1 MTKVLIPT
9 KISDPLVQKIVDQSS
24 QISVEKRKIED
35 REWPRDLNTDAE
47 IVYAMN
53 AVPDHSQAPD
63 LRWIQVHSAG
73 VNHLIDKPLWDSD
86 IKITTTSGIHAPNMG
101 QYVMAQILSF
111 ANRVNRWYDYQR
123 QHEWPKGR
131 WELFLPDELRGKTLG
146 ILGYG
151 SLGREIARL
160 ARGFGMTILATKRDA
175 RSIVDHGY
183 AIPGTGDPDGMMADR
198 IYPSEATRWVITECD
213 YIVVT
218 LPLTP
223 KTHHLLDEDLLKA
236 MKPNCFL
243 VNVGR
248 GELINEAALIRAL
261 ENEWIAGAGL
271 DVFEEEPLPS
281 DSPLWSMSNV
291 IISPHIS
298 GFSPHYDDRAIDV
311 FVENL
316 RRYLNYEPLINLV
329 DRDSGY

>member
-9 KISDPLVQKIVDQSS
+9 KFSDPLVQKIVDVSS

-111 ANRVNRWYDYQR
+111 ANRVNRWGDYQR

-175 RSIVDHGY
+175 KSIVDHGY
-183 AIPGTGDPDGMMADR
+183 AIPGTGDPEGMIADR
-198 IYPSEATRWVITECD
+198 IYPSEATRWVVTESD

-261 ENEWIAGAGL
+261 DNEWIAGAGL

-281 DSPLWSMSNV
+281 DSPLWSMPNV

-298 GFSPHYDDRAIDV
+298 GFTPHYDDRAIDV

>member
-9 KISDPLVQKIVDQSS
+9 KISDPLVQKIVDVSS
-24 QISVEKRKIED
+24 QITVEQRKIEE
-35 REWPRDLNTDAE
+35 REWPKDLITDAE

-53 AVPDHSQAPD
+53 AVPDQSQAPE
-63 LRWIQVHSAG
+63 LRWIQLHSAG
-73 VNHLIDKPLWDSD
+73 VNHLGDKPLWDSD
-86 IKITTTSGIHAPNMG
+86 VKITTTSGIHAPNMG

-111 ANRVNRWYDYQR
+111 ASKVNR
-123 QHEWPKGR
+123 
-131 WELFLPDELRGKTLG
+131 
-146 ILGYG
+146 
-151 SLGREIARL
+151 S
-160 ARGFGMTILATKRDA
+160 M
-175 RSIVDHGY
+175 VDHGY
-183 AIPGTGDPDGMMADR
+183 TIPGTGDPEGMMADR
-198 IYPSEATRWVITECD
+198 IYPTEATRLVLTECD

-218 LPLTP
+218 LPLTA
-223 KTHHLLDEDLLKA
+223 KTHHLLDEDLFKT

-261 ENEWIAGAGL
+261 ENKWIAGAGL
-271 DVFEEEPLPS
+271 DIFEEEPLPS

-291 IISPHIS
+291 VISPHIS
-298 GFSPHYDDRAIDV
+298 GFTPHYDDRAIDV